1 MKKSFWKKLNN
12 LCDGDESFTPL
23 ETKHLKM
30 SVSVPLAKRSLTG
43 FTLVELLVV
52 IGILAVLTAA
62 VILIIN
68 PVEYLRQAR
77 DVTRMSDLDS
87 INKALSVLE
96 TQGITS
102 FGTANTVYISIADNA
117 SSTCGSLGL
126 SALPSGWSY
135 HCVSSTNLQKTDGNG
150 WIPVNFTQSTALAF
164 SNLPLD
170 PVNATSTTGNYYYTY
185 VTGGSWEMTSELE
198 SSKYQ
203 SNAIN
208 DGDAFPGVYSIRSSN
223 LSLTPGIRD
232 KGLVGYWTFEEGSG
246 SSVPDRS
253 GNSNTGTWNGTGT
266 HYTSGRVGSYAG
278 QFSGANSDFVNVPD
292 SSSLNIAQS
301 FSITAWVNFSAGGEI
316 FAKTYSY
323 WANPFEAQY
332 SGCDGKIYFLTGH
345 GPEGY
350 DINEAAYSLP
360 CAWKFIALIFD
371 GTNVSGYVDGVLT
384 LAPTLTTKTVQNSA
398 NPFRMGTR
406 SSTDNFISGAE
417 DDVRIYNRALSVAE
431 IQAIYNA
438 TK

>member
-126 SALPSGWSY
+126 SALPSGWS
-135 HCVSSTNLQKTDGNG
+135 
-150 WIPVNFTQSTALAF
+150 
-164 SNLPLD
+164 
-170 PVNATSTTGNYYYTY
+170 
-185 VTGGSWEMTSELE
+185 
-198 SSKYQ
+198 
-203 SNAIN
+203 
-208 DGDAFPGVYSIRSSN
+208 
-223 LSLTPGIRD
+223 
-232 KGLVGYWTFEEGSG
+232 
-246 SSVPDRS
+246 
-253 GNSNTGTWNGTGT
+253 
-266 HYTSGRVGSYAG
+266 
-278 QFSGANSDFVNVPD
+278 
-292 SSSLNIAQS
+292 
-301 FSITAWVNFSAGGEI
+301 
-316 FAKTYSY
+316 
-323 WANPFEAQY
+323 
-332 SGCDGKIYFLTGH
+332 
-345 GPEGY
+345 
-350 DINEAAYSLP
+350 
-360 CAWKFIALIFD
+360 
-371 GTNVSGYVDGVLT
+371 
-384 LAPTLTTKTVQNSA
+384 
-398 NPFRMGTR
+398 
-406 SSTDNFISGAE
+406 
-417 DDVRIYNRALSVAE
+417 
-431 IQAIYNA
+431 
-438 TK
+438 